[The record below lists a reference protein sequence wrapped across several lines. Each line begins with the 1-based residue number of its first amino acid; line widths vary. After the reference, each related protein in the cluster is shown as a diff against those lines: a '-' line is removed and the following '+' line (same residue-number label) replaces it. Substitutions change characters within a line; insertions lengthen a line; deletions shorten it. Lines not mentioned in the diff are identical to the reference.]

1 MITTHALLEAHAAA
15 YIRMVTIALDGV
27 AARWSPQP
35 AAMTITAAVHT
46 SILSV
51 TLKLEPAEW

>member
-15 YIRMVTIALDGV
+15 YISTVTIALDGG
-27 AARWSPQP
+27 AALWSLQP
-35 AAMTITAAVHT
+35 AVTTITAAALT